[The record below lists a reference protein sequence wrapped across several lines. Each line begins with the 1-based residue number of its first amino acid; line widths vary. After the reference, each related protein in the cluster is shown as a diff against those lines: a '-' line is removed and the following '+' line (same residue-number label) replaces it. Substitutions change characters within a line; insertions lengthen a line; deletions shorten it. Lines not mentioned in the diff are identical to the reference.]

1 MSDEKEPEQIKQ
13 TEKRKS
19 GRRAGGLYFPAHS
32 LQEAIR
38 VPKAIW
44 EYNAGAPFTILDL
57 AKKLNYSPSTSVFIS
72 LIRSSQRYALTE
84 GSWQQD
90 YTKTISLT
98 TLGRSIVAPTESD
111 DVGACMLKALETPR
125 IFKKINEL
133 LNGKIIPP
141 LDVLKNTFVISLH
154 LSKPDAEECYKVLMK
169 NAEELKI
176 IDDIQGR
183 QYYRVDKLG
192 ISQIAAETSTTPET
206 GIIPEQQPQ
215 EQPEEPEITEL
226 QKPKQIFVGHGKNTK
241 PLEQLK
247 TILDQFRISYKVSVD
262 EPNKGRPVGQK
273 VSDLMHECSS
283 AIFIFTKD
291 EETKDV
297 EENII
302 YRPSDN
308 VVFELGAASVLYSNK
323 IVIFKEE
330 GVSFGTDFKSL
341 GYISFDTDQ
350 LDAKTID
357 LMKELVGFG
366 LLIVSAA

>member
-1 MSDEKEPEQIKQ
+1 MSEEQQPDQINQ
-13 TEKRKS
+13 TEKRKQ
-19 GRRAGGLYFPAHS
+19 GRRSGGLYFPAHS

-38 VPKAIW
+38 IPRAIW
-44 EYNAGAPFTILDL
+44 DYNAGNPFPLLDL
-57 AKKLNYSPSTSVFIS
+57 AKKLNYSPSSSGFRM
-72 LIRSSQRYALTE
+72 LIRSSLRYALTE

-98 TLGRSIVAPTESD
+98 ALGSSIVAPTESD
-111 DVGACMLKALETPR
+111 DVGVCMREALENPR

-133 LNGKIIPP
+133 LNGRVLPP
-141 LDVLKNTFVISLH
+141 SDVLKNTLVRNLY
-154 LSKPDAEECYKVLMK
+154 LSKPDAEACYKVLMK
-169 NAEELKI
+169 NAQELKI
-176 IDDIQGR
+176 IDDVQGKE
-183 QYYRVDKLG
+183 YYRIDNLAKSPVAVVQRADK
-192 ISQIAAETSTTPET
+192 TSTTTET
-206 GIIPEQQPQ
+206 EITTEPKIPEPQ
-215 EQPEEPEITEL
+215 KL
-226 QKPKQIFVGHGKNTK
+226 KQIFVAHGKNTK

-308 VVFELGAASVLYSNK
+308 VVFELGAASVLYGNK

-350 LDAKTID
+350 LDSKTMD

-366 LLIVSAA
+366 LLTVSVA